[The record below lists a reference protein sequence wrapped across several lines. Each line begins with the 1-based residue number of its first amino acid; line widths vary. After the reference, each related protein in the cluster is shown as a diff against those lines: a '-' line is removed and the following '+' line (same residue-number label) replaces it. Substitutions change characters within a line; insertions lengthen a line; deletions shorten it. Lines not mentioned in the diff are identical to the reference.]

1 MRRLVL
7 LASAI
12 VFLDVAFYA
21 ALVPLLPDYVN
32 RLDLTESQAGLL
44 SASYAIGTLAAALPA
59 GFVAARF
66 GPRRTVLFGL
76 GLLAVS
82 SFAFGFANQFVLLD
96 AARLLQGI
104 AGALMWAGAFTWL
117 ILSAPEERRATVI
130 GSAIGT
136 AVAGALFGPPLGAL
150 ANGIGTKA
158 VFGSVVAICAVL
170 GAIAARSEDPTERE
184 MGGLR
189 DIARTVRS
197 RPVMIGAFLVAA
209 PSALFGVESV
219 IVPLRLDD
227 LGGGP
232 VTIASGFTIGAALEA
247 ILAPL
252 VGRYSDRH
260 GRVAPYILGTLI
272 AAGSMVVVGTAML
285 QGIIVVAVIGNAIG
299 AGFCF
304 TPATTLLSDAAE
316 ATGLHQGYAAGLLNM
331 AWAGGQVLGGVGGGA
346 GAQVAGSAAPCI
358 VASAVLVATAALA
371 WRTIPPFSHAPASA

>member
-32 RLDLTESQAGLL
+32 RLGLSESQAGLL

-66 GPRRTVLFGL
+66 GPRRTVLAGL

-82 SFAFGFANQFVLLD
+82 SFTFGFANPIALLD
-96 AARLLQGI
+96 GARLLQGA
-104 AGALMWAGAFTWL
+104 AGALMWSGAFTWL
-117 ILSAPEERRATVI
+117 ILSAPEDERGSVI
-130 GSAIGT
+130 GTAIGT

-158 VFGSVVAICAVL
+158 VFGSVVAICAL
-170 GAIAARSEDPTERE
+170 LAAVAVRSEDPTARE
-184 MGGLR
+184 TQGLR
-189 DIARTVRS
+189 EVVRTLHS
-197 RPVMIGAFLVAA
+197 RPVLIGAFLVAA

-227 LGGGP
+227 LGAGA
-232 VTIASGFTIGAALEA
+232 VTIASGFTIGAVFEA

-252 VGRYSDRH
+252 VGRYSDRR
-260 GRVAPYILGTLI
+260 GRIAPYVLGALVASASI
-272 AAGSMVVVGTAML
+272 VVVGTAML
-285 QGIIVVAVIGNAIG
+285 QGLIVVAVITNAVG

-304 TPATTLLSDAAE
+304 TPATALLSDAAE
-316 ATGLHQGYAAGLLNM
+316 ATHLHQGYAAGLLNM
-331 AWAGGQVLGGVGGGA
+331 AWAGGQVLGGIGGGA
-346 GAQVAGSAAPCI
+346 GAEVAGSATPCI
-358 VASAVLVATAALA
+358 AAAALLVVAAGVA
-371 WRTIPPFSHAPASA
+371 WRSVPSFSHAPASA